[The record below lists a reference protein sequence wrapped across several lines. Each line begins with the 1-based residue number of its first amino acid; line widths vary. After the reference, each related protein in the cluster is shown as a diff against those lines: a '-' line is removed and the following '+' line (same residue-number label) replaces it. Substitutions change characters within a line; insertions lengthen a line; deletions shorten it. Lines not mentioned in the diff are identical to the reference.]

1 MIITVVLVVAAAVG
15 VFIFVKNNPNKT
27 KKINDTVNDTVSKI
41 ENSVKK

>member
-1 MIITVVLVVAAAVG
+1 MILTVLLVVAAAVG

-27 KKINDTVNDTVSKI
+27 KKINDTVKDTVNKI